1 MYHLL
6 IAIVFVE
13 MGVKNFQTGKKR
25 GLSKWDNSNVKQ
37 TKQNCDRSGGN
48 IEEANI
54 GARTRNRKAGGAVA
68 MMYRFTHAHP

>member
-1 MYHLL
+1 M
-6 IAIVFVE
+6 FE
-13 MGVKNFQTGKKR
+13 KNGERKNFFQTGKNIFLKR
-25 GLSKWDNSNVKQ
+25 DNSNVKQ

-68 MMYRFTHAHP
+68 IMYRFTHAHP

>member
-1 MYHLL
+1 M
-6 IAIVFVE
+6 FVK
-13 MGVKNFQTGKKR
+13 MGVKKFYRLEKK
-25 GLSKWDNSNVKQ
+25 GVLSKRENSNVKQ

>member
-6 IAIVFVE
+6 IAIVYVE
-13 MGVKNFQTGKKR
+13 MGVKKFLQTGKKG
-25 GLSKWDNSNVKQ
+25 GLSNWDNSNVKQ

-54 GARTRNRKAGGAVA
+54 GARTRNR
-68 MMYRFTHAHP
+68 